1 VPEQVVSVLQGLR
14 NLLSESTEI
23 KFIQGCNID
32 DTDTSDIG
40 EAVEIAKKSDVVIL
54 VVGESREMS
63 GEAASRTNLNIPGVQ
78 LELIK
83 RINSIGV
90 PTVVVLMNGRP
101 LTINWISEKIPAV
114 IEAWYL
120 GNQSGNAIA
129 QVLFG
134 EYNPSGKLPVTFPRS
149 TGQIPI
155 YYYQKSTG
163 RPLEEEDKFTSK
175 YLDSPNTPLYP
186 FGYGLSYTTFSYEN
200 IKVDKS
206 KISNDDSNYVSVDV
220 TNIGKFT
227 GEEVVQLYIRD
238 EFASVTRPV
247 KELKGFQKIKLEQG
261 ETKTVRFKIIPDIL
275 SFLDKDMNPVVES
288 GDFTVMIGGN
298 SVDLLSISFEVIE

>member
-1 VPEQVVSVLQGLR
+1 LQGLR